1 MSINKQ
7 LYFGIL
13 GISFLFCFLCLLLIL
28 LSSLKLFYLYNDNI
42 KSTYN
47 DLDTN
52 IVSLNA
58 EYADIS
64 SQLLLYQGNF
74 ETYFLRKY
82 YNILTNNEIGQ
93 KLLDTIKIGQD
104 QINSFFYYYTDNT
117 DSCQSEDSKCYFI
130 FPSIYN
136 SSPSNKDNVPKKELY
151 ILKPT
156 IEISLDTYA
165 FNKDNLVIF
174 DKFNFYDSRSNTY
187 ISYKYNK
194 TDIQK
199 NLNDKIPPNYIMVY
213 IFEYIKMRIPLIETL
228 NEIKIEDFTYKEF
241 FNDNL
246 IMLFAPEGYPIYI
259 DPFSKIDK
267 RTLHFGSFLF
277 KDNYQ
282 NNKISIE
289 ELNSTFINNYMSFDL
304 KFNYLSYLLLNFI
317 KVNGNYIFILD
328 NGLSFSA
335 SKSICRFND
344 YINFTYSDDSL
355 NEKLDLNV
363 DFLKMDELQYELIN
377 KCLVNSD
384 IQEIVSSDVDYNYK
398 LKILYDMYEY
408 NEKRDFNNDVKIK
421 ILRELSPNKFTTTFL
436 NHKFYHSFSYY
447 FLVFK
452 IYNNINVLKNL
463 IDRIIYRYISYIMLY
478 LFVLWIIIFIYVCI
492 KLYLIADRIS
502 SPIKKLI
509 KNISL
514 SHANE
519 IKLEQIYYEEDKD
532 INDLFQLSQKLIIG
546 GFKKKI
552 NAQKKNKLNVY
563 NNISKI
569 KTNNMAINEN
579 QIIRQ
584 RNQKYNEIF
593 EKGENKEIINDS
605 FKNDIYYKYKNKE
618 FDKKIKNYESKKLK
632 KLSAD
637 KKEEFEKIKNKDNEY
652 KMFYYINK
660 EIESWMPYNS
670 LYKFYYEKFA
680 KKSNKKK
687 KK

>member
-1 MSINKQ
+1 MN
-7 LYFGIL
+7 
-13 GISFLFCFLCLLLIL
+13 
-28 LSSLKLFYLYNDNI
+28 NDNI

-64 SQLLLYQGNF
+64 SQLLLSQGNF

-82 YNILTNNEIGQ
+82 YNILCNDEIEIG
-93 KLLDTIKIGQD
+93 KELLKTINGDNK
-104 QINSFFYYYTDNT
+104 INSFFNYYKKNI
-117 DSCQSEDSKCYFI
+117 DSCGSEDSKCYFI
-130 FPSIYN
+130 FPSV
-136 SSPSNKDNVPKKELY
+136 SSRSGTDEKDVPKKVLY
-151 ILKPT
+151 VLKPT

-165 FNKDNLVIF
+165 FNKDNLVLF
-174 DKFNFYDSRSNTY
+174 DKFNFYDSNSNTY
-187 ISYKYNK
+187 ISYKYSK
-194 TDIQK
+194 TDVK
-199 NLNDKIPPNYIMVY
+199 NNLNDKIDLNFIMDNIV
-213 IFEYIKMRIPLIETL
+213 EYIKMRIPLIEKL

-241 FNDNL
+241 FDDNL
-246 IMLFAPEGYPIYI
+246 IMLFVPEGSPIYI
-259 DPFSKIDK
+259 DPFSKIEK
-267 RTLHFGSFLF
+267 QTFHFGSFLF

-289 ELNSTFINNYMSFDL
+289 ELNSKNIKNYISFDL
-304 KFNYLSYLLLNFI
+304 KFNYLSFLLLNFI

-328 NGLSFSA
+328 NELTFSA
-335 SKSICRFND
+335 TKSICRFND
-344 YINFTYSDDSL
+344 YINFTYSDNSL
-355 NEKLDLNV
+355 NENLDLNV
-363 DFLKMDELQYELIN
+363 DFLKMNELQSELID
-377 KCLVNSD
+377 KCLSNSD
-384 IQEIVSSDVDYNYK
+384 VQEIVSSDIDYNYK

-408 NEKRDFNNDVKIK
+408 SEDRDFNNDVKIK
-421 ILRELSPNKFTTTFL
+421 ILRELSPNKFTTSFL
-436 NHKFYHSFSYY
+436 NLKFNHSFSYY

-452 IYNNINVLKNL
+452 IYNNINVLIDL
-463 IDRIIYRYISYIMLY
+463 IYRIIYRQISYIMLF
-478 LFVLWIIIFIYVCI
+478 LFILWIIIFIYVCI

-514 SHANE
+514 SQANE

-593 EKGENKEIINDS
+593 GKGENQKNINDS

-660 EIESWMPYNS
+660 EIEGWMPYNS